1 MPQVLKGIALLVST
15 ITAAYASATL
25 VTKAL
30 IQIGTTIALTKISTM
45 LGPKAPRVR
54 DFPQDVEYSDTMAS
68 RRILYGEN
76 KVSGMNVIP
85 PLVTGTEGAFLH
97 QVLAL
102 AGHEVNAIGDVFFN
116 KEQLTLDGSG
126 NVTGGTFGGKGSVRK
141 YLGTSTQT
149 ADSILSG
156 ALSEWTSDHRGRG
169 IAYLAIRY
177 QYDTEVYR
185 SGKPDVTC
193 IVQGKKVYDPRL
205 DTSPGAN
212 PTDATYAAYS
222 TNPALCLADY
232 LIASYG
238 LSESAARVD
247 WSLVVAAANICD
259 EDVNIPGSATQKRF
273 TCNLV
278 LDAVSAFETNI
289 EALALA
295 MMGTCY
301 YSGGKWRMYAGAW
314 SSSAFTLTADN
325 VIGELSI
332 QTAASRKSDGYYNAV
347 RGRFID
353 KDRDYQPLEFEPILN
368 STYESEDGE
377 RIYTEV
383 DFPACNNQYEAQR
396 NAIILSKQSRRQKT
410 VTVVC
415 DFSAYKIRPWE
426 TGTATIAEVGW
437 SSQPVRCVG
446 WKFRPEPAVEL
457 TLQEVASTDYDDP
470 NPLDYVTPASVSVTN
485 PAAYKPGSPQSFTAT
500 QEIESILL
508 QWQAPTNT
516 IAGILY
522 QVFEHSA
529 ATPFSSAVKIY
540 EGADTQLRVPR
551 TDTNTRYFWVRS
563 FYRPSNGF
571 SNETPSGNGLSS
583 SGRAA
588 TISGYLT
595 NEAIT
600 LEADSAGTI
609 SDYSKAVGFFKV
621 FSGTTDVTSS
631 ATFAEVSETNV
642 TGDINTADDTPIAGQ
657 VKGYYRVT
665 ALSGGDTG
673 TYTISATYGG
683 ATITKDFT
691 VTKVQDGQAGATANI
706 YLTQTGIAIPAD
718 NDGANPVFTNAS
730 TTVTVYEG
738 QTDES
743 ANWSV
748 TASPST
754 GITGTLS
761 TRTYT
766 LTGMTVDT
774 GYVEFTATRSGYDP
788 LVIRLSVTKVRAGA
802 TGATGP
808 AGDVGGIS
816 PILDPE
822 FAAVMAYSDGTVIS
836 FDPAQGQFS
845 IFLGEEDL
853 TGSATLSSLATD
865 CTGTVNTAADT
876 PVSGKPKGYYRIT
889 AMTADTAKLTITAS
903 LATDLG
909 DILME
914 DGFAILQEDG
924 SFLTQ
929 EGFFSV
935 SKTFN
940 VAKSKVGYE
949 IVSSLP
955 STNLFEGRIVFLTTD
970 DKLYRYDGS
979 QWITA
984 VPATDI
990 TGEIL
995 ANQIANEAISTAKFA
1010 QGIRPVE
1017 IVNSLPAAGT
1027 QGRVVFLTTDNKLY
1041 RDDGT
1046 NWTAAVPTTDLSGTI
1061 VEAQIAAEAINTA
1074 KFAQGIRPVEIVSTL
1089 PAAGTAGRVVFLTTD
1104 NKLYRDT
1111 GSTWTA
1117 AVPTTDLTGTVTGS
1131 QIADEAINTAKFAQ
1145 GLRPVEVVNF
1155 LPAAGTQ
1162 GRTVFL
1168 TSDNKLYRDNGTSWV
1183 ATVPANDITGQLA
1196 DAQVAALA
1204 ASKITGQLSDTQLAA
1219 IAAAKITG
1227 QLSDSQLAAI
1237 AAAKIT
1243 GEITETQIANDAI
1256 TTPKIA
1262 AGAVTASEIA
1272 ALTITANELA
1282 ADSITTAKIAAGAVT
1297 ANEIAALTITANELA
1312 ADSIT
1317 TAKIAAGAV
1326 TANEIAAN
1334 TITANEIASNT
1345 ITANEIAGNTI
1356 TANEIAGNTITAGQ
1370 IAAGAISTDELAA
1383 DAVTTEKLAAGAI
1396 TANEI
1401 AANTITANQIAAN
1414 TITANEIAGN
1424 TITANEI
1431 AANTITAGEIA
1442 AGAINT
1448 DELAANA
1455 VTTGKLAA
1463 GAVTANE
1470 IAANTITAGQIASN
1484 TITANEIAANTITAN
1499 EIASN
1504 TITAGQI
1511 ASGAINT
1518 DELAANAVTT
1528 GKLAAGA
1535 VTANEIAANT
1545 ITAGQI
1551 ATGAITA
1558 DELATDAVTSNKIF
1572 AGAVTA
1578 AKIDVT
1584 NLAAISADM
1593 GSITAGNI
1601 VLPSGGFIRSGQTA
1615 FDTGTGFYLGND
1627 SGTPKFSIGNA
1638 AGKNIKWD
1646 GSDFTINGGVV
1657 TTGSIALSAVT
1668 NSNTAQDSPTGASP
1682 SNLTASHTSIGNPVF
1697 LVARLDNCVVTS
1709 TTSSTITYTIALLR
1723 GGTTLVSKTY
1733 ITSGEP
1739 LGGGQYLHTLDQPD
1753 AITYIDIGL
1762 AAGSYTYAVQVSH
1775 NGSGGTT
1782 DWADRTLF
1790 VQESKR

>member
-1 MPQVLKGIALLVST
+1 MPQAAIQVIANTLLVVFGGTSAVATGLAFAAATALVYVGGT
-15 ITAAYASATL
+15 IL
-25 VTKAL
+25 
-30 IQIGTTIALTKISTM
+30 LTKVSTL
-45 LGPKAPRVR
+45 LGPKAPKVR

-68 RRILYGEN
+68 RRIIYGEN

-85 PLVTGTEGAFLH
+85 PLVTGSEGEYLH

-102 AGHEVNAIGDVFFN
+102 AGHEVNAIGNVFFN
-116 KEQLTLDGSG
+116 KDQLTLDGSG
-126 NVTGGTFGGKGSVRK
+126 NVTTGAFANKASVRK

-149 ADSILSG
+149 VDSILNS
-156 ALSEWTSDHRGRG
+156 ALTEWTSDHRGRG
-169 IAYLAIRY
+169 IAYLALRY

-232 LIASYG
+232 LVATYG

-259 EDVNIPGSATQKRF
+259 EDVNIPGSATQKRY

-278 LDAVSAFETNI
+278 LDAVSAYETNI
-289 EALALA
+289 QALALA

-426 TGTATIAEVGW
+426 TGVATIAEVGW

-446 WKFRPEPAVEL
+446 WRFRPEPAVEL

-470 NPLDYVTPASVSVTN
+470 DPADYVTPASVSVTN

-516 IAGILY
+516 ISGILY

-529 ATPFSSAVKIY
+529 ATPFSSAVQIY

-642 TGDINTADDTPIAGQ
+642 TGDINTADDTPVAGQ
-657 VKGYYRVT
+657 PKGYYRVT

-673 TYTISATYGG
+673 TYTVSATYGG

-691 VTKVQDGQAGATANI
+691 VTKVQDGQDGQTANI
-706 YLTQTGIAIPAD
+706 FLTQTGIAIPAD

-802 TGATGP
+802 TGPTGP

-822 FAAVMAYSDGTVIS
+822 FAAVMAYSDGTVVS

-853 TGSATLSSLATD
+853 TGSAVLSSVATD
-865 CTGTVNTAADT
+865 CTGTVNTDADT

-889 AMTADTAKLTITAS
+889 AMTADTAKLVITAS

-924 SFLTQ
+924 TFLQQ

-949 IVSSLP
+949 IVATLP
-955 STNLFEGRIVFLTTD
+955 STNLFEGRLVFLTTD

-979 QWITA
+979 QWTAA
-984 VPATDI
+984 VPTADL
-990 TGEIL
+990 TGQIV
-995 ANQIANEAISTAKFA
+995 ASQIADAAISTAKFA
-1010 QGIRPVE
+1010 AGLTPVE
-1017 IVNSLPAAGT
+1017 IVSSLPVAGN

-1041 RDDGT
+1041 RDNGST
-1046 NWTAAVPTTDLSGTI
+1046 WTAAVPTTDLSGTLQD
-1061 VEAQIAAEAINTA
+1061 AQI
-1074 KFAQGIRPVEIVSTL
+1074 
-1089 PAAGTAGRVVFLTTD
+1089 
-1104 NKLYRDT
+1104 
-1111 GSTWTA
+1111 
-1117 AVPTTDLTGTVTGS
+1117 
-1131 QIADEAINTAKFAQ
+1131 
-1145 GLRPVEVVNF
+1145 
-1155 LPAAGTQ
+1155 
-1162 GRTVFL
+1162 
-1168 TSDNKLYRDNGTSWV
+1168 
-1183 ATVPANDITGQLA
+1183 
-1196 DAQVAALA
+1196 AALA
-1204 ASKITGQLSDTQLAA
+1204 ASKITGQLTNTQIADV
-1219 IAAAKITG
+1219 AAAKLTGQITG
-1227 QLSDSQLAAI
+1227 
-1237 AAAKIT
+1237 
-1243 GEITETQIANDAI
+1243 TQISDDSISTA
-1256 TTPKIA
+1256 KLQ
-1262 AGAVTASEIA
+1262 AG
-1272 ALTITANELA
+1272 
-1282 ADSITTAKIAAGAVT
+1282 SITTAKIAAGA
-1297 ANEIAALTITANELA
+1297 ITS
-1312 ADSIT
+1312 DT
-1317 TAKIAAGAV
+1317 
-1326 TANEIAAN
+1326 IAAN
-1334 TITANEIASNT
+1334 TITAADIAVGTITGDRISGNT
-1345 ITANEIAGNTI
+1345 ITASNIASATITGDRIAGNTI
-1356 TANEIAGNTITAGQ
+1356 TASNIAADTITAGQ
-1370 IAAGAISTDELAA
+1370 IAAGAISTSE
-1383 DAVTTEKLAAGAI
+1383 
-1396 TANEI
+1396 
-1401 AANTITANQIAAN
+1401 
-1414 TITANEIAGN
+1414 
-1424 TITANEI
+1424 
-1431 AANTITAGEIA
+1431 
-1442 AGAINT
+1442 
-1448 DELAANA
+1448 
-1455 VTTGKLAA
+1455 LAA
-1463 GAVTANE
+1463 GAVTAAK
-1470 IAANTITAGQIASN
+1470 IAAG
-1484 TITANEIAANTITAN
+1484 TITAN

-1504 TITAGQI
+1504 TITAGNIAAGAIEASEI
-1511 ASGAINT
+1511 AS
-1518 DELAANAVTT
+1518 NAVTS
-1528 GKLAAGA
+1528 
-1535 VTANEIAANT
+1535 
-1545 ITAGQI
+1545 
-1551 ATGAITA
+1551 
-1558 DELATDAVTSNKIF
+1558 DKIF

-1578 AKIDVT
+1578 AKISVT
-1584 NLAAISADM
+1584 DLAAINANM
-1593 GSITAGNI
+1593 GNITAGTI
-1601 VLPSGGFIRSGQTA
+1601 VLPSGGFIRSGQT
-1615 FDTGTGFYLGND
+1615 DYNTGTGFYLGND
-1627 SGTPKFSIGNA
+1627 GGTPRFSIGNS
-1638 AGKNIKWD
+1638 AGKNIRWD
-1646 GSDFTINGGVV
+1646 GSDLTINGGIV
-1657 TTGSIALSAVT
+1657 TTNSIIDGAVSSFDYDLDT
-1668 NSNTAQDSPTGASP
+1668 TGA
-1682 SNLTASHTSIGNPVF
+1682 NLTNNVATTVASAT
-1697 LVARLDNCVVTS
+1697 VT
-1709 TTSSTITYTIALLR
+1709 TIASKAVKISVYIEGQTTWDFPSVGS
-1723 GGTTLVSKTY
+1723 GGNTTLTIKRDTTTLVTY
-1733 ITSGEP
+1733 VFFGPFAPWQFTRF
-1739 LGGGQYLHTLDQPD
+1739 
-1753 AITYIDIGL
+1753 YIDTP
-1762 AAGSYTYAVQVSH
+1762 AAGTYTYSVTVQPAVDALETNKVLNFSYAALEVEQI
-1775 NGSGGTT
+1775 
-1782 DWADRTLF
+1782 
-1790 VQESKR
+1790 KR

>member
-1 MPQVLKGIALLVST
+1 MPQILKGIALLVST
-15 ITAAYASATL
+15 LTAAYASATF

-68 RRILYGEN
+68 RRILYGQN

-102 AGHEVNAIGDVFFN
+102 SGHEVNAIGDVFFN
-116 KEQLTLDGSG
+116 KELLGLDGSG
-126 NVTGGTFGGKGSVRK
+126 NVTVGAYAGKASVRK

-149 ADSILSG
+149 VDSILSS
-156 ALSEWTSDHRGRG
+156 ALSEWTTDHRGRG
-169 IAYLAIRY
+169 IAYLALRY
-177 QYDTEVYR
+177 EYDTEVYR

-232 LIASYG
+232 LVAAYG

-259 EDVNIPGSATQKRF
+259 EDVSIPGSTTQKRF
-273 TCNLV
+273 TCNIV
-278 LDAVSAFETNI
+278 LDAISSYETNI
-289 EALALA
+289 EAIALA

-325 VIGELSI
+325 VIGELAI

-426 TGTATIAEVGW
+426 TGVATIAEVGW

-446 WKFRPEPAVEL
+446 WRFRPEPAIEL
-457 TLQEVASTDYDDP
+457 TLQEVSSTDYDDP
-470 NPLDYVTPASVSVTN
+470 DPTDYVTPASVSVTN
-485 PAAYKPGSPQSFTAT
+485 PAAYRPGSPQSFTAT

-522 QVFEHSA
+522 QVFEYTS
-529 ATPFSSAVKIY
+529 ATPFADATKIY

-563 FYRPSNGF
+563 YYRSSNGF

-595 NEAIT
+595 NEAIA
-600 LEADSAGTI
+600 LEADSAGTVT
-609 SDYSKAVGFFKV
+609 DYSGAVGFFKV
-621 FSGTTDVTSS
+621 LSGTTDVTSS

-642 TGDINTADDTPIAGQ
+642 TGDINTADDTPVNGQ
-657 VKGYYRVT
+657 PKGYYRVT

-673 TYTISATYGG
+673 TYTVSATYGG

-691 VTKVQDGQAGATANI
+691 VTKVQDGQDGQTANI
-706 YLTQTGIAIPAD
+706 YLTQTGIAVPAD
-718 NDGANPVFTNAS
+718 NDGANPVFTNAT

-774 GYVEFTATRSGYDP
+774 GFVEFTATRSGYDP

-802 TGATGP
+802 TGPTGP
-808 AGDVGGIS
+808 AGNVGGIS

-822 FAAVMAYSDGTVIS
+822 FAAVMAYADGTVIS

-845 IFLGEEDL
+845 LFLGEEDL
-853 TGSATLSSLATD
+853 TGSAVLSSVATD
-865 CTGTVNTAADT
+865 CTGTINTDADT
-876 PVSGKPKGYYRIT
+876 PVSGKTKGYYRIT
-889 AMTADTAKLTITAS
+889 AMTADTAKLVITAS

-909 DILME
+909 NILME
-914 DGFAILQEDG
+914 DGFDLLQEDG
-924 SFLTQ
+924 TFLQQ

-970 DKLYRYDGS
+970 DKLYRYDGT
-979 QWITA
+979 QWTTA
-984 VPATDI
+984 VPTADL
-990 TGEIL
+990 TGQIV
-995 ANQIANEAISTAKFA
+995 ASQIADAAISTAKFA
-1010 QGIRPVE
+1010 AGLTPVE
-1017 IVNSLPAAGT
+1017 IVSSLPAAGN

-1041 RDDGT
+1041 RDNGST
-1046 NWTAAVPTTDLSGTI
+1046 WTAAVPTTDLSGTLQD
-1061 VEAQIAAEAINTA
+1061 AQI
-1074 KFAQGIRPVEIVSTL
+1074 
-1089 PAAGTAGRVVFLTTD
+1089 
-1104 NKLYRDT
+1104 
-1111 GSTWTA
+1111 
-1117 AVPTTDLTGTVTGS
+1117 
-1131 QIADEAINTAKFAQ
+1131 
-1145 GLRPVEVVNF
+1145 
-1155 LPAAGTQ
+1155 
-1162 GRTVFL
+1162 
-1168 TSDNKLYRDNGTSWV
+1168 
-1183 ATVPANDITGQLA
+1183 
-1196 DAQVAALA
+1196 AALA
-1204 ASKITGQLSDTQLAA
+1204 ASKITGQLTNTQIADV
-1219 IAAAKITG
+1219 AAAKLTGQITG
-1227 QLSDSQLAAI
+1227 
-1237 AAAKIT
+1237 
-1243 GEITETQIANDAI
+1243 TQISDDSISTA
-1256 TTPKIA
+1256 KLQ
-1262 AGAVTASEIA
+1262 AG
-1272 ALTITANELA
+1272 
-1282 ADSITTAKIAAGAVT
+1282 SITTAKIAAGA
-1297 ANEIAALTITANELA
+1297 ITS
-1312 ADSIT
+1312 DT
-1317 TAKIAAGAV
+1317 
-1326 TANEIAAN
+1326 IAAN
-1334 TITANEIASNT
+1334 TITAADIAFGTITGDRVSTNTLTASNIASAT
-1345 ITANEIAGNTI
+1345 ITGDRIAANTLTASNMVANTL
-1356 TANEIAGNTITAGQ
+1356 TAGT
-1370 IAAGAISTDELAA
+1370 IAAGAIGTD
-1383 DAVTTEKLAAGAI
+1383 
-1396 TANEI
+1396 
-1401 AANTITANQIAAN
+1401 Q
-1414 TITANEIAGN
+1414 
-1424 TITANEI
+1424 
-1431 AANTITAGEIA
+1431 
-1442 AGAINT
+1442 
-1448 DELAANA
+1448 LAANA
-1455 VTTGKLAA
+1455 VTTAKLFA
-1463 GAVTANE
+1463 GSVTADILASNAVTA
-1470 IAANTITAGQIASN
+1470 AKVSA
-1484 TITANEIAANTITAN
+1484 
-1499 EIASN
+1499 
-1504 TITAGQI
+1504 
-1511 ASGAINT
+1511 GAIEAGAIAT
-1518 DELAANAVTT
+1518 NAVTS
-1528 GKLAAGA
+1528 
-1535 VTANEIAANT
+1535 
-1545 ITAGQI
+1545 
-1551 ATGAITA
+1551 
-1558 DELATDAVTSNKIF
+1558 DKIF

-1578 AKIDVT
+1578 AKISVT

-1593 GSITAGNI
+1593 GSITAGSI

-1615 FDTGTGFYLGND
+1615 FNTGTGFYLGND

-1638 AGKNIKWD
+1638 SGKHIKWD
-1646 GSDFTINGGVV
+1646 GSDFTINGGII
-1657 TTGSIALSAVT
+1657 TTGSVANNAITEVDYDYNSAVT
-1668 NSNTAQDSPTGASP
+1668 NVGGTWVD
-1682 SNLTASHTSIGNPVF
+1682 
-1697 LVARLDNCVVTS
+1697 VTS
-1709 TTSSTITYTIALLR
+1709 TATVNYPGTGVVVVEGLAQVEANAGLISDPGSIAYYYIEFRLLR
-1723 GGTTLVSKTY
+1723 DGTEIHSLKIADPSWFESSGFWTLNIERSGAIKFYDVPSTGNRAYKLQARVQASGILLLADVSKA
-1733 ITSGEP
+1733 
-1739 LGGGQYLHTLDQPD
+1739 LVV
-1753 AITYIDIGL
+1753 A
-1762 AAGSYTYAVQVSH
+1762 QV
-1775 NGSGGTT
+1775 
-1782 DWADRTLF
+1782 F
-1790 VQESKR
+1790 KK